1 MTAIITNART
11 AGGELQRRKYEVL
24 SVLREFNLLYS
35 RRMVLPYLRNDRK
48 ERQGAE
54 TMTLYSP
61 KLRRDD
67 EMTPP
72 DEEEDDDLDKET
84 TRSWEEMRD
93 AEDDFRLHERY
104 DREGGKG

>member
-1 MTAIITNART
+1 
-11 AGGELQRRKYEVL
+11 
-24 SVLREFNLLYS
+24 
-35 RRMVLPYLRNDRK
+35 
-48 ERQGAE
+48 
-54 TMTLYSP
+54 MTLYSP